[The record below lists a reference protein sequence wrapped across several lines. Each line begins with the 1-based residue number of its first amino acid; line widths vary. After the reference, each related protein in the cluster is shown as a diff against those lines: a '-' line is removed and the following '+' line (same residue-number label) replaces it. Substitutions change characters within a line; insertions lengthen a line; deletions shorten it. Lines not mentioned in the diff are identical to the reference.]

1 MSSDQKQVLAVDIG
15 GTKMAFAT
23 LKGDNLLIHDRVST
37 PQNPEEAVGLIV
49 QTARKCGSIAAI
61 GIGAPGPLDA
71 ERGVILT
78 PPNLPGWH
86 GYSLAA
92 DIEAELGLPVRLEN
106 DASLG
111 ALGEAVYGS
120 GRGMK
125 SIFYLTISTGIG
137 SGLIVDGTIHS
148 GRNGMAGELW
158 AFQPGNFNGGAD
170 GPTIMDLASGPGLLR
185 RARQRL
191 ASGRESILNEEN
203 LDMKGFLGAAL
214 DGDVVALEI
223 LEEGRDAIAAM
234 LVAVIEIAAPD
245 AVVLGGGLCN
255 DMCWYVEP
263 VCSRI
268 RSWVKIP
275 LLAQTPVHR
284 ARLWD
289 EAVLYGA
296 GVLVGKSS

>member
-1 MSSDQKQVLAVDIG
+1 
-15 GTKMAFAT
+15 MAFAT
-23 LKGDNLLIHDRVST
+23 LKGDDLAVHDRFST
-37 PQNPEEAVGLIV
+37 PQDPEDAAGLIV
-49 QTARKCGSIAAI
+49 QAARKQGNIAAI

-71 ERGVILT
+71 EKGVFLT
-78 PPNLPGWH
+78 PPNLPGWQ
-86 GYSLAA
+86 GYPLAA
-92 DIEAELGLPVRLEN
+92 GIEAELGLPVRLEN
-106 DASLG
+106 DANLG

-137 SGLIVDGTIHS
+137 SGLIIDGTIHS

-158 AFQPGNFNGGAD
+158 AFQPSHFNGGAD
-170 GPTIMDLASGPGLLR
+170 GPTIMDLSSGPGLLR

-191 ASGRESILNEEN
+191 ASGRESALGEEN
-203 LDMKGFLGAAL
+203 LDMKGLLRAAL
-214 DGDVVALEI
+214 DGDAVAVET

-245 AVVLGGGLCN
+245 AVVLGGGLCG
-255 DMCWYVEP
+255 DVRWYVEP
-263 VCSRI
+263 VCHRI

-275 LLAQTPVHR
+275 LLAQTPVRR

-289 EAVLYGA
+289 DAVLYGA
-296 GVLVGKSS
+296 GVLAGISS